1 MTSEPEPA
9 LTVTVGFTAYW
20 ALGTGACNITT
31 SLLSVCL
38 PRTHGLQL
46 IAPSERKVERQ
57 KLNSEVSLIC
67 ISYKLH
73 AHALGLSRAC
83 TESETHMYMFTF
95 GRVCG

>member
-9 LTVTVGFTAYW
+9 LTVTV
-20 ALGTGACNITT
+20 ALLRTGLWGLGRAT
-31 SLLSVCL
+31 SQPQRVPAAHTGC
-38 PRTHGLQL
+38 T
-46 IAPSERKVERQ
+46 APSERKVERQ

-67 ISYKLH
+67 ISYTLH